1 MLAHEDVHQVLPT
14 VGRCPKQFE
23 EPSIV
28 ALGQSFPHIQ
38 CMLHWLT
45 RFLLCI
51 QMLQHSHNLALHLA
65 EVKVED
71 FICKEFLR
79 PYLITNTYN
88 LVSLDPLAVQIV
100 KLCLTL
106 IKVVKIRELQGDPG
120 MSLVDLKKARLRN
133 APSYFDCE
141 CILNPLDDK
150 ILPHRAKLVIE
161 VHVVCFLI
169 PPLLLH

>member
-38 CMLHWLT
+38 CMLDWLT
-45 RFLLCI
+45 RFLLGS
-51 QMLQHSHNLALHLA
+51 QMLQHSHYLALHLA
-65 EVKVED
+65 EVEVED

-79 PYLITNTYN
+79 PYLFTNTYN

-106 IKVVKIRELQGDPG
+106 IKVVKIRELQGYPG
-120 MSLVDLKKARLRN
+120 MSLVDLKESRFKKC
-133 APSYFDCE
+133 SF
-141 CILNPLDDK
+141 IL
-150 ILPHRAKLVIE
+150 
-161 VHVVCFLI
+161 
-169 PPLLLH
+169 